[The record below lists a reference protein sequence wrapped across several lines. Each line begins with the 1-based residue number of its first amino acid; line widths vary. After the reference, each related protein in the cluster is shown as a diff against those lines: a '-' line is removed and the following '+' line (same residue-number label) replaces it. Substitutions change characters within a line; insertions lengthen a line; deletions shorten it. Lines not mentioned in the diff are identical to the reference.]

1 MQGSLKFQIITW
13 GIPSRSLKCRPAP
26 WREIYIY
33 TTSKQ
38 KLGKKISSRPS
49 GMGDYRIKDRIGNDE
64 SKLLV
69 YFDFID
75 KFCIDIA
82 VSMTLLHMIVCY
94 CLGMSTASSDST
106 LYKCEVCNKTFNS
119 QKGIEQHNKETHIE
133 TAGQKE

>member
-38 KLGKKISSRPS
+38 KLGKKISSRPC
-49 GMGDYRIKDRIGNDE
+49 GMGDYRIKDRIGNNE
-64 SKLLV
+64 SKLLI

-75 KFCIDIA
+75 KFCIEIA
-82 VSMTLLHMIVCY
+82 VSKTTFTYDSVLLSRYVDC
-94 CLGMSTASSDST
+94 
-106 LYKCEVCNKTFNS
+106 
-119 QKGIEQHNKETHIE
+119 IE
-133 TAGQKE
+133 